1 MHGLSYC
8 NIQGFSRPRQCRINI
23 RCCSCNTTIN
33 SRLQQHRGLKWRN
46 QSCQQ
51 SCPVSNLRRWTQ
63 QLVQP
68 SIPLV
73 VRCLREHLL
82 CHASDVSM
90 CCGIQ
95 RSRKRAKPQQRQQQ
109 ECQHRS
115 SQQVHHRVP
124 AWDRREVS
132 RDDKG
137 PSVPHF
143 NAGVCFGLLSSAK

>member
-1 MHGLSYC
+1 MHGPSYS
-8 NIQGFSRPRQCRINI
+8 NIQGFGRPGRCRINVC
-23 RCCSCNTTIN
+23 RCSCKITIN
-33 SRLQQHRGLKWRN
+33 SWLRQHRGLRWRN
-46 QSCQQ
+46 QSCRR
-51 SCPVSNLRRWTQ
+51 SCPVANLRRWTQ

-68 SIPLV
+68 STPLV

-82 CHASDVSM
+82 CHVSDVSV
-90 CCGIQ
+90 CCVIQ
-95 RSRKRAKPQQRQQQ
+95 RSRKHAKPQQQQQQ
-109 ECQHRS
+109 ERQHRS

-143 NAGVCFGLLSSAK
+143 DAGMSFGLLSSAK